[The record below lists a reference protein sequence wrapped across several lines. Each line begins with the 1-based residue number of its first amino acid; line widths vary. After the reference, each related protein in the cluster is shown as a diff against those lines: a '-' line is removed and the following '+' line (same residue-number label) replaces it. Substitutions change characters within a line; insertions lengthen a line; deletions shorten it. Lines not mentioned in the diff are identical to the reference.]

1 MVINRLIPIFCF
13 VIYAQGRDRYDSFDE
28 MDERDRRATLKSS
41 MRASSSSRAMRGRDD
56 DSPPRVGDFHEGMKV
71 EARYQGHGAWYIA
84 KITRINPDRTFD
96 VMYKDGEAATGLH
109 HSTVRNIREGTLR
122 PPPYSLFILLYA
134 VLLAHCMF
142 VLCFMLCTYS

>member
-1 MVINRLIPIFCF
+1 MT
-13 VIYAQGRDRYDSFDE
+13 YAQGRDRYDSFDE

-41 MRASSSSRAMRGRDD
+41 MRTSSSSRAMRDRDD

-122 PPPYSLFILLYA
+122 LLTYSSVCCFTLNIVCF
-134 VLLAHCMF
+134 
-142 VLCFMLCTYS
+142 LCFMLCTCS